1 MKVINHRANKLKVIY
16 GPAVAVDAVLFTLDQ
31 GQLKVLLIKINNGP
45 YQNKWAL
52 PGGLVQLNETL
63 DEAAKRVL
71 FQKTNIGDIHLEQLY
86 TFGDLK
92 RDTRGRV
99 ISVAYFALVSHPNNY
114 KVKTTPYYSEITWQ
128 PIKNLPLMAFDHRKI
143 IEDALERLKAKLEY
157 TNIVY
162 SLLPKEF
169 TLTDLQK
176 TYEIILGKK
185 LDKRNFRKKMIFSS
199 LIEKTGKKRKGEPH
213 RPARLYRFAERK
225 LKLI

>member
-1 MKVINHRANKLKVIY
+1 MKIINQQTSKLKIIY
-16 GPAVAVDAVLFTLDQ
+16 GPAVAIDAVLFTLDQ
-31 GQLKVLLIKINNGP
+31 DQLKVLLIKINNGP

-128 PIKNLPLMAFDHRKI
+128 PIKNLPTMAFDHRKI
-143 IEDALERLKAKLEY
+143 IEEALTRLKAKIEY
-157 TNIVY
+157 TNVSY

-169 TLTDLQK
+169 VLTDLQK

-185 LDKRNFRKKMIFSS
+185 LDKRNFRKKIISIG
-199 LIEKTGKKRKGEPH
+199 LVEKTEKKEKGKPH
-213 RPARLYRFAERK
+213 RPASLYRFVKRELRK
-225 LKLI
+225 I